1 MITEKEIIQILNEW
15 EFGAN
20 LKNGEFVRGVKNE
33 YYKDVA
39 RAVVSKN
46 ESLHDVSGMFPALNT
61 VRQEIEGYKEKTIQG
76 DKGHFQNG
84 INWAFNHI
92 SKQIKK

>member
-1 MITEKEIIQILNEW
+1 MITEEEVIQILNEW

-39 RAVVSKN
+39 RAIVSKN
-46 ESLHDVSGMFPALNT
+46 ESLYDVINCDCETDNYTKHEST
-61 VRQEIEGYKEKTIQG
+61 
-76 DKGHFQNG
+76 NG
-84 INWAFNHI
+84 II
-92 SKQIKK
+92 IYKCKDCGGCL

>member
-46 ESLHDVSGMFPALNT
+46 ESLHDVRNICQCSSPVF
-61 VRQEIEGYKEKTIQG
+61 KTYEYTNKPVCTKCRKI
-76 DKGHFQNG
+76 
-84 INWAFNHI
+84 
-92 SKQIKK
+92 